1 MIFHCGHDV
10 RLNGY
15 AARAYA
21 SACKSR
27 GLLRNEIES
36 LKNVLSR
43 IAPVI
48 EPDAGFNETGDL
60 TQIDSWRY
68 TNHE

>member
-1 MIFHCGHDV
+1 MIFHCGHDI

-15 AARAYA
+15 AAREYA
-21 SACKSR
+21 SACNNR

-36 LKNVLSR
+36 LKNVLER
-43 IAPVI
+43 LTPAI
-48 EPDAGFNETGDL
+48 EDAGLNETDDL
-60 TQIDSWRY
+60 TRLEHQRD